1 MNHMQK
7 YAEAEAIGLLKRFY
21 ELGNP
26 RTQEAAGAGDAGGT
40 EQGKAVYL
48 IRHAEATHNQRFR
61 EAAEQPERHDEL
73 KAAGY
78 NVEDSPLTAAEHTTT
93 S

>member
-1 MNHMQK
+1 M
-7 YAEAEAIGLLKRFY
+7 
-21 ELGNP
+21 
-26 RTQEAAGAGDAGGT
+26 
-40 EQGKAVYL
+40 

-78 NVEDSPLTAAEHTTT
+78 NVEDSPLTAAGVAQAPAPGAACADARFLAKHFFPVTCTQCCCF
-93 S
+93 